1 MFTVIMD
8 ESCTYL
14 EIQNGTSQVR
24 INKPA
29 FQSVEL
35 FNQDCI
41 ISLPCPH
48 IGCRGAVF
56 PIGTPGIEVYHAV
69 LEITLIPEA
78 VLRISY
84 LAAVFSIG
92 LALLS
97 PLHAIGADKAG
108 PHAANAPSAGLPSN
122 EGKVLSTLDAPG
134 YTYMELANTEK
145 RFWIA
150 APTTRVKV
158 GDRVRFE
165 QSLVMKNFN
174 SKTLNRTFDQ
184 IIFVNS
190 ATVVN

>member
-1 MFTVIMD
+1 MKT
-8 ESCTYL
+8 
-14 EIQNGTSQVR
+14 
-24 INKPA
+24 
-29 FQSVEL
+29 
-35 FNQDCI
+35 
-41 ISLPCPH
+41 
-48 IGCRGAVF
+48 
-56 PIGTPGIEVYHAV
+56 
-69 LEITLIPEA
+69 
-78 VLRISY
+78 SY
-84 LAAVFSIG
+84 LAIAFSLT

-97 PLHAIGADKAG
+97 PYALAEKTSGNATNAAAG
-108 PHAANAPSAGLPSN
+108 MPAN

-145 RFWIA
+145 KFWIA

-190 ATVVN
+190 ATVIN

>member
-1 MFTVIMD
+1 M
-8 ESCTYL
+8 
-14 EIQNGTSQVR
+14 
-24 INKPA
+24 
-29 FQSVEL
+29 
-35 FNQDCI
+35 
-41 ISLPCPH
+41 
-48 IGCRGAVF
+48 VF

-69 LEITLIPEA
+69 FRKYPLISEA
-78 VLRISY
+78 VLKISY

-97 PLHAIGADKAG
+97 PLQAIAADKTG
-108 PHAANAPSAGLPSN
+108 GQAANAPAGMPGN

-158 GDRVRFE
+158 GDRIRFE

-190 ATVVN
+190 ATIVN